1 MEKTKAPWYYL
12 LLVILAGESIFFLPY
27 VLSRVFRPT
36 ILDVFQIDNVELGIC
51 FSVYGFVA
59 ILSYL
64 FGGPIAD
71 RYPARK
77 LISCGL
83 WLTAIGGAYYASYPS
98 YIGLKLLY
106 GYWGFTS
113 VFLFWAPMIKA
124 TRIWGTSHTQLRAF
138 GFLEGGRGIVGAA
151 MGTLGVIVFAFFTS
165 QEVTGS
171 NLQESRMAFQPVIYS
186 SSIIVAFAG
195 VLVWFFMRL
204 NDEEEQK
211 VVVNDISIKQIKTVL
226 KIPSVLL
233 LMVIVLCAYMG
244 YKTTDVISLF
254 SKEVMHYNEIES
266 AQVATFLLYARP
278 VVAIILAVFFIR
290 MRITLLLSMGFV
302 VSFLTALIFSLGL
315 ISHSTILLFVIS
327 IIMLS
332 IGVYG
337 LRALYF
343 AVMEKGNIPLVYTG
357 TAVGLISIIGYA
369 PDVFSGPLT
378 GYFLDEYPGLRG
390 YQCVFAVLALFSC
403 IGACACWKYNNIY
416 KN

>member
-151 MGTLGVIVFAFFTS
+151 MGTLGVLVFAFFTS

-390 YQCVFAVLALFSC
+390 YQFVFAVLALFSF